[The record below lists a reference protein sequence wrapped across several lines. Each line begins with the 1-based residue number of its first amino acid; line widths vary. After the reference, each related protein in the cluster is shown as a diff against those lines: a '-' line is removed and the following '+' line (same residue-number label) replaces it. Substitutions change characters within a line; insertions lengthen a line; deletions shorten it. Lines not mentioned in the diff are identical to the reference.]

1 MVAFAQT
8 VLVCQNYI
16 ELWGD
21 LLSFFII
28 IIMII
33 LFLSLLPRWHFV
45 VSINATGVTTF

>member
-21 LLSFFII
+21 LLSFFI